1 MNENSFEDLAQRFE
15 DEDRAAWQKPE
26 LVIEKLGDIKGNK
39 IGDIGAGTGYFS
51 FRMVELGA
59 NVTAID
65 VDERFIDFI
74 KDKIA
79 KESTTNLETRLVGYD
94 NPELSEN
101 EFDALIIVDTYHHF
115 NDKIEYMTYCFKGL
129 KVGGTFMNVDFKK
142 KETAH
147 GPSIDHR
154 IAAEE
159 VKKDLLEVG
168 FTDVQIDQSTLTEQY
183 IITARK

>member
-1 MNENSFEDLAQRFE
+1 MCMTLVVCSCNSNHDHQKGEHYNHHHTDHNKSNQHMNENSFEDLAQRFE

-79 KESTTNLETRLVGYD
+79 KESTTNLKLD
-94 NPELSEN
+94 
-101 EFDALIIVDTYHHF
+101 
-115 NDKIEYMTYCFKGL
+115 
-129 KVGGTFMNVDFKK
+129 
-142 KETAH
+142 
-147 GPSIDHR
+147 
-154 IAAEE
+154 
-159 VKKDLLEVG
+159 
-168 FTDVQIDQSTLTEQY
+168 
-183 IITARK
+183 